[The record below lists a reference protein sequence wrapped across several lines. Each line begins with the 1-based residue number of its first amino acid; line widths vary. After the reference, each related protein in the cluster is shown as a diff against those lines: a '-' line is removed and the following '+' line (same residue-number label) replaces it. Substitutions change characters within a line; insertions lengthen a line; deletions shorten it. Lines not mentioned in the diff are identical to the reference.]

1 MNDLMGALKVSDFF
15 PLLKAYEASG
25 IAIGA
30 MIDGGAAAG
39 ASSRKMLKATNPGA
53 ICYSF
58 EPFPGNHR
66 FLEDLGP
73 RVIVRKEA
81 MAEEVKT
88 MTFSVSSVVAA
99 DSVWGQR
106 GMEGYSSVGYLT
118 DTPRSGA
125 TVLEV
130 PCVRGDAVIDRS
142 RPVDFI
148 KLDLQ
153 GGELNALKGMSE
165 ILDQPLFLWVEY
177 SGQAGLTEFLED
189 AGYSLYDTEY
199 FGVGVPTDEMRDH
212 FDVDRQG
219 VPLSTGKEAWFGF
232 KRRAWNDF
240 PTEFR
245 DLKKRNMIV
254 QTDLVCVNRRRLDA
268 FCKMLAHVPPFLK

>member
-39 ASSRKMLKATNPGA
+39 ASSRKMLKATNPGSV
-53 ICYSF
+53 CYSF

-66 FLEDLGP
+66 FLKDLGP
-73 RVIVRKEA
+73 RVIVREDA
-81 MAEEVKT
+81 LADEVKT

-118 DTPRSGA
+118 DTPRVGA

-153 GGELNALKGMSE
+153 GGELNALKGLSE
-165 ILDQPLFLWVEY
+165 ILDAR
-177 SGQAGLTEFLED
+177 SGVIRSGI
-189 AGYSLYDTEY
+189 
-199 FGVGVPTDEMRDH
+199 P
-212 FDVDRQG
+212 
-219 VPLSTGKEAWFGF
+219 
-232 KRRAWNDF
+232 
-240 PTEFR
+240 
-245 DLKKRNMIV
+245 I
-254 QTDLVCVNRRRLDA
+254 
-268 FCKMLAHVPPFLK
+268 